1 MRALDLPQSSG
12 PAWPPTL
19 EYARQHP
26 FPANVTQNRSYL
38 VHKDIHGWVERD
50 PRAGGHGQEAEPH
63 AHVEPLTD
71 AGSVQQLRLLRR
83 PGRVLPRLLWRL
95 GAATWKWGG
104 RSSGGPRSWRA
115 FSESRLGHRTVQPV
129 RAHPEGCN
137 YQQPAVPAASRAPQA
152 YTEARGA
159 PKVLLLFPQ
168 PVARDRPPDRPL
180 LFSPSAPAA
189 SVCTPPG
196 HKRSLLQGWPREAG
210 GRADLGSF
218 GQPGG
223 HFPTSL
229 LSGCWALLQPM
240 VSPVSTK
247 LEPVNCWFDTEPMVV
262 G

>member
-1 MRALDLPQSSG
+1 MRALDLPQSNG

-104 RSSGGPRSWRA
+104 RSSGGLRSWRA

-129 RAHPEGCN
+129 RAHPGGCS
-137 YQQPAVPAASRAPQA
+137 YQQPAVKDLSRLPPAL
-152 YTEARGA
+152 
-159 PKVLLLFPQ
+159 PKLTQRPEVPRKFCSFSHNPLPGTDRRTGPSSSLPLPPQ
-168 PVARDRPPDRPL
+168 PLCARHRDTSVLCSRGGPVKQEAAQTWG
-180 LFSPSAPAA
+180 PSASPED
-189 SVCTPPG
+189 TFPP
-196 HKRSLLQGWPREAG
+196 P
-210 GRADLGSF
+210 F
-218 GQPGG
+218 
-223 HFPTSL
+223 
-229 LSGCWALLQPM
+229 
-240 VSPVSTK
+240 
-247 LEPVNCWFDTEPMVV
+247 
-262 G
+262 